1 MTQGAQSMIDKNF
14 LKKRMQDVEQAMKN
28 LERIASKPYEELS
41 LDEKFSMRYQ
51 VIVLAEA
58 VGSIC
63 LHIAIEDF
71 GYRAE
76 SYGDCLKYLEERKLI
91 RCVEDLTA
99 IMRMRNLLV
108 HRYWLADDSIIY
120 TSVRK
125 NFGCVSEFLRVV
137 GERYGI

>member
-1 MTQGAQSMIDKNF
+1 MIDKNF

-41 LDEKFSMRYQ
+41 LDEKFSMRYH

-58 VGSIC
+58 IGSIC

-76 SYGDCLKYLEERKLI
+76 SYGDCLKYLGERKLI

-120 TSVRK
+120 TSIRK